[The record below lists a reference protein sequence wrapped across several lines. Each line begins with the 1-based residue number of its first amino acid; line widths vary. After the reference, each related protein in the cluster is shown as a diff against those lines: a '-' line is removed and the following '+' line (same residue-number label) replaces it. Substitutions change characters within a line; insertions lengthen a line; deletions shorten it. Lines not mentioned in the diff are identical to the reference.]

1 MLLKSLVDKLLK
13 EKKKPMKWLAEA
25 MGKTFDGLKKSLL
38 NHSIKYSDIVL
49 MAEILEVSPAIFFAS
64 EIRPQKDPLLVTDD
78 KETHENYLS
87 LNRSLDD
94 CKELN
99 RQLKDQLKDKELI
112 ISLISKT
119 K

>member
-38 NHSIKYSDIVL
+38 NQSIKYSDMVL

-64 EIRPQKDPLLVTDD
+64 EIRPQKETLPVTPD
-78 KETHENYLS
+78 KDTHENYFFLKS
-87 LNRSLDD
+87 SLDD

-99 RQLKDQLKDKELI
+99 RQLKDQLKDKEMI
-112 ISLISKT
+112 ISLISKN